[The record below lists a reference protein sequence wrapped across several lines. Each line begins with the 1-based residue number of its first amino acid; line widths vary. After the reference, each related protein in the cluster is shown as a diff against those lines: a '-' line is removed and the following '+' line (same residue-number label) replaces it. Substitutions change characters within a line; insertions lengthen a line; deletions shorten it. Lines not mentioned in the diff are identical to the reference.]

1 MATARVTFL
10 PDGERA
16 TVETGTTLLD
26 AAVASGL
33 PLDGECGGRGICHR
47 CAVSVVSG
55 QVEAE
60 EGGAA
65 STVNGRVLACRTVV
79 MGDVTVDVP
88 ATSRIEGLE
97 ILTGADRAAGILA
110 ASDELPATPPLDV
123 ERYPIDPLAVAIPL
137 TLPRP
142 TIDDASSDLGLLR
155 RELRRDHGVDDLA
168 VPLSVL
174 RRVPHRIRAS
184 GRLVTAILARRD
196 GAHELLDLMAGHHDH
211 PIFGLAIDI
220 GTTTVVV
227 HLVNLESGETVGV
240 AAALNSQVAHG
251 EDVITRIIHAAEPGG
266 LEQLRT
272 GIVDEL
278 NVLVGSLALAH
289 HVDRH
294 QLVAAVVAGNTT
306 MIHLFLGLPPSEIR
320 REPYV
325 PVATAP
331 LVYHASHVGLRIH
344 ARATVACLPGSGS
357 YVGGD
362 ITADVLASGM
372 DRRPELAMLID
383 AGTNGE
389 TVIGNRD
396 FLVCCACSAGPA
408 FEGGGTS
415 CGMRAA
421 HGAISRFE
429 LAADGTLS
437 YETIGDMPPRGI
449 CGSGLIDLLAEL
461 LRGGALDRSGH
472 LRSGAPTV
480 RDGEAGLDALVTP
493 ASESATGNDIALTE
507 ADLETL
513 LRSKAAVYA
522 GASVLARRLGID
534 MADIERIYVAGGFGT
549 SLDVEKAM
557 LIGLLP
563 DVPAERVTFVGN
575 GSVAGARMALL
586 SRDAWQRAAEV
597 ADMMTYR
604 DLSADGSFMDEY
616 VGALFLPHTDADR
629 FPHAHAALGVGQGG
643 SRWPV

>member
-1 MATARVTFL
+1 MATAHVTFL
-10 PDGERA
+10 PDA
-16 TVETGTTLLD
+16 ETSDVALGTTLLD

-33 PLDGECGGRGICHR
+33 PLDGECGGRGVCHR
-47 CAVSVVSG
+47 CAVTVVSG
-55 QVEAE
+55 QVEAL
-60 EGGAA
+60 EGGPP
-65 STVNGRVLACRTVV
+65 SVVNDRVLACRTVV
-79 MGDVTVDVP
+79 RGDVTVDVP
-88 ATSRIEGLE
+88 PTSRIEGLE

-110 ASDELPATPPLDV
+110 PSGEGPDVPALDT
-123 ERYPIDPLAVAIPL
+123 ERYPLDPLAMALPL

-142 TIDDASSDLGLLR
+142 TIEAASSDLGLLR
-155 RELRRDHGVDDLA
+155 RELRRDHGIEQLD

-174 RRVPHRIRAS
+174 RRLPHRIRAS
-184 GRLVTAILARRD
+184 GRLVTAVMARCD
-196 GAHELLDLMAGHHDH
+196 GRHELLDLMVGREDH
-211 PIFGLAIDI
+211 AVLGLAVDI

-227 HLVNLESGETVGV
+227 QLVDLASGETVGV

-251 EDVITRIIHAAEPGG
+251 EDVITRIIHAGEPGG
-266 LEQLRT
+266 LEQLRS

-289 HVDRH
+289 HVNRH
-294 QLVAAVVAGNTT
+294 EIVAAVVAGNTT
-306 MIHLFLGLPPSEIR
+306 MIHLFLGLPPAEIR

-331 LVYHASHVGLRIH
+331 LVYHAGDIGLRVH
-344 ARATVACLPGSGS
+344 ARAVVACMPGSGS

-362 ITADVLASGM
+362 ISADVLASGM
-372 DRRPELAMLID
+372 DQRPELAMLID

-421 HGAISRFE
+421 QGAIARFE
-429 LAADGTLS
+429 PDALGGLA
-437 YETIGDMPPRGI
+437 YQTIGGASPRGI
-449 CGSGLIDLLAEL
+449 CGSGFVELLADLL
-461 LRGGALDRSGH
+461 RDGVLDRSGR
-472 LRSGAPTV
+472 LRPGAPMV
-480 RDGEAGLDALVTP
+480 RQAEVGLEALVAP
-493 ASESATGNDIALTE
+493 ASATAHGEDIVLSE
-507 ADLETL
+507 ADLEVL

-522 GASVLARRLGID
+522 GASVLARRLGIE
-534 MADIERIYVAGGFGT
+534 MAELERVYVAGGFGS

-563 DVPAERVTFVGN
+563 DVPPERVTFIGN
-575 GSVAGARMALL
+575 GSVTGARMALL
-586 SRDAWQRAAEV
+586 SRAAWQRAAEV
-597 ADMMTYR
+597 AEMMTYR

-616 VGALFLPHTDADR
+616 VAALFLPHTDGER
-629 FPHAHAALGVGQGG
+629 FPRAQAALGMA
-643 SRWPV
+643 

>member
-1 MATARVTFL
+1 MATAHVTFL
-10 PDGERA
+10 PDA
-16 TVETGTTLLD
+16 DSAVVESGTTLLD

-47 CAVSVVSG
+47 CAVTVVSG
-55 QVEAE
+55 PVESV
-60 EGGAA
+60 EGGPP

-79 MGDVTVDVP
+79 TGDVTVDVP
-88 ATSRIEGLE
+88 STSRIEGLE
-97 ILTGADRAAGILA
+97 ILRGADRAAGILA
-110 ASDELPATPPLDV
+110 APNELPEVPPLDM
-123 ERYPIDPLAVAIPL
+123 ERYPLDPLAVAIPL
-137 TLPRP
+137 VLPRP
-142 TIDDASSDLGLLR
+142 TIDDASSDLGFLR
-155 RELRRDHGVDDLA
+155 RELRRDHSIDDLA

-174 RRVPHRIRAS
+174 RKLPHRIRAS
-184 GRLVTAILARRD
+184 GRLVTAILAR
-196 GAHELLDLMAGHHDH
+196 GNGGHELLDLMAGHQDR
-211 PIFGLAIDI
+211 PVFGLAVDI

-227 HLVNLESGETVGV
+227 HLANLESGETVGV

-251 EDVITRIIHAAEPGG
+251 EDVITRIIHAGEPGG

-272 GIVDEL
+272 SIVEEL

-294 QLVAAVVAGNTT
+294 QVVAAVVAGNTT
-306 MIHLFLGLPPSEIR
+306 MIHLFLGMPPAEIR

-331 LVYHASHVGLRIH
+331 LIYHAGDIGLRVH
-344 ARATVACLPGSGS
+344 ARAVIACMPGTGS

-362 ITADVLASGM
+362 ITADVLATGM

-421 HGAISRFE
+421 HGAISHFE
-429 LAADGTLS
+429 LAADGSLA
-437 YETIGDMPPRGI
+437 YETIGDTPPRGV
-449 CGSGLIDLLAEL
+449 CGSGLVELQAEL
-461 LRGGALDRSGH
+461 FRAGALDRAGH
-472 LRSGAPTV
+472 LRPGAPTV
-480 RDGEAGLDALVTP
+480 RDGEAGLEALVAA
-493 ASESATGNDIALTE
+493 ASDTATGEDIALSE

-549 SLDVEKAM
+549 SLDVDKAM

-563 DVPAERVTFVGN
+563 DVPAERVTFIGN
-575 GSVAGARMALL
+575 GSVSGARMALL
-586 SRDAWQRAAEV
+586 SRAAWQRAAEV
-597 ADMMTYR
+597 AEMMTYR

-616 VGALFLPHTDADR
+616 VGALFLPHTDSDR
-629 FPHAHAALGVGQGG
+629 FPRAHATLGVG
-643 SRWPV
+643 

>member
-10 PDGERA
+10 PDAESA
-16 TVETGTTLLD
+16 VVESGTTLLD
-26 AAVASGL
+26 AAITSGL

-47 CAVSVVSG
+47 CAVTVVSG
-55 QVEAE
+55 PVEAV
-60 EGGAA
+60 EGGAV
-65 STVNGRVLACRTVV
+65 SPVNGRVLACRTVV
-79 MGDVTVDVP
+79 TGDVTVDVP
-88 ATSRIEGLE
+88 PTSRIEGLE

-110 ASDELPATPPLDV
+110 ASDELPTGPPLDT
-123 ERYPIDPLAVAIPL
+123 ERYPLDPLAVAIPL
-137 TLPRP
+137 ALPRP
-142 TIDDASSDLGLLR
+142 TIDDASSDLGLVR
-155 RELRRDHGVDDLA
+155 RELRRDHGIDDLA

-174 RRVPHRIRAS
+174 RRMPHRIRAS
-184 GRLVTAILARRD
+184 GRLVTAVLARRD
-196 GAHELLDLMAGHHDH
+196 GSHELLDLMAGQEDH
-211 PIFGLAIDI
+211 RVFGLAVDI

-227 HLVNLESGETVGV
+227 HLVDLGSGETVGV

-251 EDVITRIIHAAEPGG
+251 EDVITRIIHAGEPGG

-294 QLVAAVVAGNTT
+294 EIVAAVVAGNTT
-306 MIHLFLGLPPSEIR
+306 MIHLLLGLPPAEIR

-331 LVYHASHVGLRIH
+331 LVYHAADIGLRIH
-344 ARATVACLPGSGS
+344 AHATIACMPGTGS

-362 ITADVLASGM
+362 ITADVLATGM

-396 FLVCCACSAGPA
+396 FLACCACSAGPA

-421 HGAISRFE
+421 HGAISRFK
-429 LAADGTLS
+429 LAADGS
-437 YETIGDMPPRGI
+437 PAYETIGGVPPRGI
-449 CGSGLIDLLAEL
+449 CGSGLVDLLAEL
-461 LRGGALDRSGH
+461 LRSGTLDRSGH
-472 LRSGAPTV
+472 LRPGTPTV
-480 RDGEAGLDALVTP
+480 RDGEAGPEALVAP
-493 ASESATGNDIALTE
+493 ASDTATGEDIALSA

-549 SLDVEKAM
+549 SLDIDKAM

-563 DVPAERVTFVGN
+563 DVPTERVTFIGN

-604 DLSADGSFMDEY
+604 DLSADGSFMEEY
-616 VGALFLPHTDADR
+616 VGALFLPHTDSTR
-629 FPHAHAALGVGQGG
+629 FPRAYTAL
-643 SRWPV
+643 RAE

>member
-1 MATARVTFL
+1 MATAHVTFL
-10 PDGERA
+10 PDS
-16 TVETGTTLLD
+16 ETADVQLGTTLLD

-33 PLDGECGGRGICHR
+33 PLDGECGGQGICHR
-47 CAVSVVSG
+47 CAVAVVG
-55 QVEAE
+55 GHVEAV
-60 EGGAA
+60 EGGPP
-65 STVNGRVLACRTVV
+65 SIVNDRVLACRTVV
-79 MGDVTVDVP
+79 RGDVTVDVP
-88 ATSRIEGLE
+88 PTSRIEGLE

-110 ASDELPATPPLDV
+110 ASGELPEVPALDV
-123 ERYPIDPLAVAIPL
+123 EEYPLDPLAVALPM

-155 RELRRDHGVDDLA
+155 RELRRDHGIDELA

-174 RRVPHRIRAS
+174 RRLPHRIRAS
-184 GRLVTAILARRD
+184 GRLVTAVLARCD
-196 GAHELLDLMAGHHDH
+196 GSHELLDLMVGREGH
-211 PIFGLAIDI
+211 PIFGLAVDI

-227 HLVNLESGETVGV
+227 HLVDLASGKTVGV

-251 EDVITRIIHAAEPGG
+251 EDVITRIIHAGEPGG
-266 LEQLRT
+266 LDQLRS
-272 GIVDEL
+272 GIVDEI

-289 HVDRH
+289 HVNRH
-294 QLVAAVVAGNTT
+294 EIVASVVAGNTT
-306 MIHLFLGLPPSEIR
+306 MIHLFLGLPPAEIR

-331 LVYHASHVGLRIH
+331 LIYHAGDIGLRIH
-344 ARATVACLPGSGS
+344 ARAVVACMPGSGS

-362 ITADVLASGM
+362 ISADVLASGM

-389 TVIGNRD
+389 TVIGNRE

-421 HGAISRFE
+421 HGAISHVE
-429 LAADGTLS
+429 LAPDGSLA
-437 YETIGDMPPRGI
+437 YETIGGGPPRGI
-449 CGSGLIDLLAEL
+449 CGSGLVELLAEL
-461 LRGGALDRSGH
+461 LRGGVLDRSGH
-472 LRSGAPTV
+472 LRAGAPTV
-480 RDGEAGLDALVTP
+480 RDGEAGPQTLVVPGPDT
-493 ASESATGNDIALTE
+493 ATGKDIVLSET
-507 ADLETL
+507 DLESL

-534 MADIERIYVAGGFGT
+534 MAEIERIYVAGGFGT

-563 DVPAERVTFVGN
+563 DVPPERVTFIGN
-575 GSVAGARMALL
+575 GSVTGARMALL
-586 SRDAWQRAAEV
+586 SRGAWQRAAEV
-597 ADMMTYR
+597 AEMMTYR

-616 VGALFLPHTDADR
+616 VGALFLPHTDSDR
-629 FPHAHAALGVGQGG
+629 FPRALAALGVG
-643 SRWPV
+643 